1 MLKKSLI
8 AAAALATVV
17 TLASTSAKADPDI
30 FFGIG
35 FGSPG
40 YHHPRGDFFPPP
52 PGFLPP
58 PPPVYAVDPFPADY
72 GYRPHHRRHRFVDT
86 YVSRVS
92 CDGGANILRRA
103 GFRGVEADDCS
114 APTYSYQAWRH
125 GEQFDIQVSSR
136 GRIISVDP
144 AY

>member
-17 TLASTSAKADPDI
+17 TLASTSAKAESDI

-35 FGSPG
+35 FGTPG
-40 YHHPRGDFFPPP
+40 LHRPHGGYFPPP
-52 PGFLPP
+52 A
-58 PPPVYAVDPFPADY
+58 PVYSEDPFDDDY
-72 GYRPHHRRHRFVDT
+72 GYRPRHRPHRFVST
-86 YVSRVS
+86 YSRVS
-92 CDGGANILRRA
+92 CSGGASILRRA

>member
-17 TLASTSAKADPDI
+17 TLASTSAKAEADV

-35 FGSPG
+35 FGTPG
-40 YHHPRGDFFPPP
+40 LHHPHGGYF
-52 PGFLPP
+52 PP
-58 PPPVYAVDPFPADY
+58 PPPVYSEDIYADDY
-72 GYRPHHRRHRFVDT
+72 GYRPRHRPHRFVST
-86 YVSRVS
+86 YSGVS
-92 CDGGANILRRA
+92 CSGGANILRRA

>member
-17 TLASTSAKADPDI
+17 TLAAVPAKADPDI

-35 FGSPG
+35 FGGGHVFDDGPG
-40 YHHPRGDFFPPP
+40 FGHHHGYFPPP
-52 PGFLPP
+52 PPP
-58 PPPVYAVDPFPADY
+58 EPAFFGDDY
-72 GYRPHHRRHRFVDT
+72 GYRPHHRRRHYDDSF
-86 YVSRVS
+86 YSGVS
-92 CDGGANILRRA
+92 CSGGANLLRRA

-114 APTYSYQAWRH
+114 APVYSYQAWKH

>member
-8 AAAALATVV
+8 AVAALATVA
-17 TLASTSAKADPDI
+17 TLASGSAKADSDI

-35 FGSPG
+35 FGGGPG
-40 YHHPRGDFFPPP
+40 FHHPHGGYFPPP
-52 PGFLPP
+52 A
-58 PPPVYAVDPFPADY
+58 PVYSEDPFAGDY
-72 GYRPHHRRHRFVDT
+72 GYRPYHRRHRFEDT
-86 YVSRVS
+86 YFSGVS
-92 CDGGANILRRA
+92 CSGGANILRRA

-136 GRIISVDP
+136 GRIMSVDP

>member
-1 MLKKSLI
+1 MLKKTI
-8 AAAALATVV
+8 FAAAALASVV
-17 TLASTSAKADPDI
+17 TLASGSAKADSDI

-35 FGSPG
+35 FGGGPG
-40 YHHPRGDFFPPP
+40 FHHPHGGYFPPP
-52 PGFLPP
+52 PPE
-58 PPPVYAVDPFPADY
+58 PVFWGDDY
-72 GYRPHHRRHRFVDT
+72 GYRPHHRPRPRFEDS
-86 YVSRVS
+86 YYSGVS
-92 CDGGANILRRA
+92 CSGGANILRRA

>member
-17 TLASTSAKADPDI
+17 TLASTSAKAEADI

-35 FGSPG
+35 FGGTPG
-40 YHHPRGDFFPPP
+40 IHHPHGGYFPPP
-52 PGFLPP
+52 A
-58 PPPVYAVDPFPADY
+58 PVYEPVYDADPFADDY
-72 GYRPHHRRHRFVDT
+72 GYRPRHRPHHFAST
-86 YVSRVS
+86 YSRVS
-92 CDGGANILRRA
+92 CSGGANILRRA

>member
-17 TLASTSAKADPDI
+17 TLASTSAKAESDI

-35 FGSPG
+35 FGTPG
-40 YHHPRGDFFPPP
+40 FHHPHGGYFPPP
-52 PGFLPP
+52 PPEP
-58 PPPVYAVDPFPADY
+58 IYSEDPFAGDY
-72 GYRPHHRRHRFVDT
+72 GYRPRHRRHRFEDT
-86 YVSRVS
+86 YFSGVS
-92 CDGGANILRRA
+92 CSGGANILRRA

-125 GEQFDIQVSSR
+125 GEQFDIEVSSR

>member
-35 FGSPG
+35 FGGGPG
-40 YHHPRGDFFPPP
+40 FHHPHGGYFPPP
-52 PGFLPP
+52 PPP
-58 PPPVYAVDPFPADY
+58 EPVYWGDDY
-72 GYRPHHRRHRFVDT
+72 GYRPHHRPRFEDS
-86 YVSRVS
+86 YYSRVS
-92 CDGGANILRRA
+92 CAGGANILRRA

>member
-8 AAAALATVV
+8 AAAALASVV
-17 TLASTSAKADPDI
+17 TLASTSAKADSDI

-35 FGSPG
+35 FGGGPG
-40 YHHPRGDFFPPP
+40 FHHPRGGYFPPP
-52 PGFLPP
+52 PPP
-58 PPPVYAVDPFPADY
+58 EPIYSEDPFAGDY
-72 GYRPHHRRHRFVDT
+72 GYRPHHRRHRFEDT
-86 YVSRVS
+86 YFSRVS
-92 CDGGANILRRA
+92 CSGGANILRRA

>member
-8 AAAALATVV
+8 AAAALASVV
-17 TLASTSAKADPDI
+17 TFASGSAKADPDI

-35 FGSPG
+35 FGSGSGFHRPDDG
-40 YHHPRGDFFPPP
+40 YFPPP
-52 PGFLPP
+52 A
-58 PPPVYAVDPFPADY
+58 PVYSEDPFADDY
-72 GYRPHHRRHRFVDT
+72 GYRPRHRRHRFEDT

-92 CDGGANILRRA
+92 CSGGANILRRA

-114 APTYSYQAWRH
+114 APTYSYQAWRR

>member
-1 MLKKSLI
+1 MLKKTI
-8 AAAALATVV
+8 FAAVAVASVV
-17 TLASTSAKADPDI
+17 TLAAGSAKADPDI

-35 FGSPG
+35 FGGGPG
-40 YHHPRGDFFPPP
+40 FYHPHGGYFPPP
-52 PGFLPP
+52 PPP
-58 PPPVYAVDPFPADY
+58 EPVFWGDDY
-72 GYRPHHRRHRFVDT
+72 GYRPHHRPRFEDS
-86 YVSRVS
+86 YYSHIS
-92 CDGGANILRRA
+92 CAGGANILRRA

-125 GEQFDIQVSSR
+125 GEQFDVQVSSR

>member
-17 TLASTSAKADPDI
+17 TLASTSAKAESDI

-35 FGSPG
+35 FGTPG
-40 YHHPRGDFFPPP
+40 LHHPHGGYF
-52 PGFLPP
+52 PP

-72 GYRPHHRRHRFVDT
+72 GYRPHHRRHRFEDT
-86 YVSRVS
+86 YFSGVS
-92 CDGGANILRRA
+92 CSGGASILRRA

-114 APTYSYQAWRH
+114 APTYSYQAWRY

>member
-17 TLASTSAKADPDI
+17 TLASTSAKADSDV

-35 FGSPG
+35 FGNPG
-40 YHHPRGDFFPPP
+40 FHHPRGGYFPPP
-52 PGFLPP
+52 A
-58 PPPVYAVDPFPADY
+58 PVYSVDPFDGDY
-72 GYRPHHRRHRFVDT
+72 GYRPYPRRHRFVDT

-136 GRIISVDP
+136 GQIISVDP

>member
-8 AAAALATVV
+8 VAAAVATVV
-17 TLASTSAKADPDI
+17 TLASGSAKADSDI

-40 YHHPRGDFFPPP
+40 FHHPHGGYFPPP
-52 PGFLPP
+52 PPP
-58 PPPVYAVDPFPADY
+58 EPVFWGDDY
-72 GYRPHHRRHRFVDT
+72 GYRPHHRPRFETT
-86 YVSRVS
+86 YYSRVS
-92 CDGGANILRRA
+92 CSGGANILRRA

>member
-17 TLASTSAKADPDI
+17 TLASTSAKAESDI

-35 FGSPG
+35 FGTPG
-40 YHHPRGDFFPPP
+40 LHHPHGGYFPPP
-52 PGFLPP
+52 E
-58 PPPVYAVDPFPADY
+58 PVYSEDVFADDY
-72 GYRPHHRRHRFVDT
+72 GYRPHHRRHRFVDA

-92 CDGGANILRRA
+92 CSGGANILRRA

>member
-8 AAAALATVV
+8 AVAALATMV
-17 TLASTSAKADPDI
+17 TLASTSAKAESDI

-35 FGSPG
+35 FGTPG
-40 YHHPRGDFFPPP
+40 LHHPHGGYFPPP
-52 PGFLPP
+52 A
-58 PPPVYAVDPFPADY
+58 PVYSEDVFADDY
-72 GYRPHHRRHRFVDT
+72 GYRPHHRRHRFEGG

-92 CDGGANILRRA
+92 CSGGASILRRA